1 MVLIL
6 KAHLETA
13 LDLLP
18 TSDNHLGGKIISPEE
33 NSYCSTAAFK
43 H

>member
-6 KAHLETA
+6 KGHLKTS

-18 TSDNHLGGKIISPEE
+18 TSDNHLGGKIILS
-33 NSYCSTAAFK
+33 K
-43 H
+43 